1 MHNDTSL
8 QQYLEQFSN
17 HAISRRQLIQ
27 RGLGVLSALAGTSFM
42 LDACTG
48 SSSTAQIKPTPTHQS
63 GPLSVVLQ
71 WNNAALQMIS
81 NGHLGPPIVARV
93 LAVVHTC
100 MYDAW
105 AAYDDVAIG
114 MRLGNT
120 LRRPVSERTQANK
133 EKAISYAA
141 YRALVDL
148 YPDQTANLNSVM
160 NHLGYNPSDTS
171 MDSSTPAG
179 VGNRAAQAVLAYRH
193 NDGSNQLGNLHP
205 GAYSDYSG
213 YVPKNTPFQIADP
226 NAWQPLRVST
236 SRGIYV
242 TQQYITAFCGMMK
255 AFALNS
261 NSQFRPSG
269 PAVYPSQAYTQQA
282 QQILDYSANLTDEQK
297 VIVEY
302 WADGPGTVQPP
313 GHWNLFA
320 QFVSRRDNLDLD
332 TQVKLFF
339 IMTNAIF
346 DAGIAAW
353 ETKRFYNSERP
364 ITAIH
369 FLFAGKQVRAWGGPY
384 QGTQTILGQNW
395 RPYQIA
401 TIVTPA
407 FPEFL
412 SGHSTFS
419 ASAAEILKRFTGSDS
434 FGASQLIKAGTAPF
448 ELGQVPAND
457 ITLSWATF
465 SDAADQAGMSRRYGG
480 IHFEQGDLMGRA
492 MGRKVAGVV
501 WDKAQAY
508 IHGTA

>member
-1 MHNDTSL
+1 MQNDTLLERFMMHNVNE
-8 QQYLEQFSN
+8 YL
-17 HAISRRQLIQ
+17 SRRQVL
-27 RGLGVLSALAGTSFM
+27 RTGLGMVTALAGVSLV
-42 LDACTG
+42 LDACAG
-48 SSSTAQIKPTPTHQS
+48 NSSTSQVTPTHS
-63 GPLSVVLQ
+63 GSPTSVVIQ
-71 WNNAALQMIS
+71 WNNAALQMIK

-100 MYDAW
+100 IYDAW
-105 AAYDDVAIG
+105 AAYDDVAAG
-114 MRLGNT
+114 TRLGST
-120 LRRPVSERTQANK
+120 LRRPTSERTQANK

-148 YPDQTANLNSVM
+148 YPDQVAYFNTLI

-171 MDSSTPAG
+171 TDSSTPAG
-179 VGNRAAQAVLAYRH
+179 VGNVAALAVLKFRH

-205 GAYSDYSG
+205 GAYSDYTG
-213 YVPKNTPFQIADP
+213 YVPKNTPDHIADP

-242 TQQYITAFCGMMK
+242 TQQYVTAFCGMMK
-255 AFALNS
+255 PFALS
-261 NSQFRPSG
+261 SASQFRPSG
-269 PAVYPSQAYTQQA
+269 PAVYPSQEYTLQA

-320 QFVSRRDNLDLD
+320 QFVSQRDNLDLD
-332 TQVKLFF
+332 AQVKLFF
-339 IMTNAIF
+339 VLTNAVF
-346 DAGIAAW
+346 DAGIASW

-364 ITAIH
+364 ITAIR

-384 QGTQTILGQNW
+384 QGAQVIEGQNW

-407 FPEFL
+407 FPEYL

-419 ASAAEILKRFTGSDS
+419 ASAAEIFKRFTGSDT
-434 FGASQLIKAGTAPF
+434 FGASQFIKAGTAPF
-448 ELGQVPAND
+448 ELGQVPATD

-465 SDAADQAGMSRRYGG
+465 SNAADQAGMSRRYGG

-492 MGRKVAGVV
+492 MGRQVAAIV
-501 WDKAQAY
+501 WDKAHAY
-508 IHGTA
+508 IYGSA

>member
-1 MHNDTSL
+1 VRNDTSL
-8 QQYLEQFSN
+8 QHTLEQFCN
-17 HAISRRQLIQ
+17 QIISRRQAVQ
-27 RGLGVLSALAGTSFM
+27 RGLGVLAGLAGVSFA
-42 LDACTG
+42 LDACSG
-48 SSSTAQIKPTPTHQS
+48 NSSTAQVKLTPTHQS
-63 GPLSVVLQ
+63 GPPSIVMQ
-71 WNNAALQMIS
+71 WNDAALQLIS

-93 LAVVHTC
+93 LAIVHTC

-114 MRLGNT
+114 TRLGNA
-120 LRRPVSERTQANK
+120 LRRPISERTQAYK

-141 YRALVDL
+141 FRALSDL
-148 YPDQTANLNSVM
+148 YPDQIAYLNTVM
-160 NHLGYNPSDTS
+160 NHLGYDPSDIST
-171 MDSSTPAG
+171 DSSLPTG
-179 VGNRAAQAVLAYRH
+179 IGNRAAQAVLAYRH

-242 TQQYITAFCGMMK
+242 TQQYTTAFCGMIK
-255 AFALNS
+255 PFALS
-261 NSQFRPSG
+261 STSQFRPSE
-269 PAVYPSQAYTQQA
+269 PATYPSPAYTQQA

-313 GHWNLFA
+313 GHWNRFA
-320 QFVSRRDNLDLD
+320 QFVSQRDNLDLD
-332 TQVKLFF
+332 AQVKLFF
-339 IMTNAIF
+339 ILTNAIF

-353 ETKRFYNSERP
+353 ETKRYYNSERP
-364 ITAIH
+364 ITAIR

-384 QGTQTILGQNW
+384 QGTQVISGQNW

-419 ASAAEILKRFTGSDS
+419 ATGAEIFKRFTGSDA

-448 ELGQVPAND
+448 ELGQVPAKD
-457 ITLSWATF
+457 TTLSWATF
-465 SDAADQAGMSRRYGG
+465 SDAANQAGMSRRYGG

-501 WDKAQAY
+501 WDKAQAH
-508 IHGTA
+508 IHGTL